1 MCLLALGSCQK
12 NEDGGK
18 VFMTFHAT
26 AEQSNA
32 KTQLNGSAIYWN
44 ERDQIQLFR
53 EGYSVDYLEATDPN
67 GNEATFAGDI
77 TPIDNGRY
85 IALYPGDD
93 IAYAFED
100 EPGLSGLS
108 GIVAN
113 LPANQT
119 AVDGS
124 FDPNANIMVASVL
137 PDESTISFRNVC
149 AYLKIQ
155 APWACSSIQVIS
167 NGNRKISGAFSADI
181 ASDGT
186 PSNITPLDDV
196 DLSTSLM
203 GSNYI
208 RLTGNIQAN
217 HYYYIAVLPGTLDGG
232 FTVKFW
238 GVNGN
243 SNLSYNSTV
252 SSSIQLDRNGIYPL
266 LNFAQNEETHTVID
280 GAVDL
285 GLPSATLWAS
295 RNIDTTQTNHFAANE
310 TDWGS
315 FFKFGS
321 NHGVTFNDMIRNAPD
336 GNVIYNTASEICG
349 SSWTTPTVDQFSE
362 LIACCTW
369 TRTTGNNYFIITGP
383 NSNSIF
389 LPFTGSISQPARDGL
404 LSYNTH
410 SHGYWSMSTSG
421 TDSYRLDWST
431 SINQT
436 SPSPKILLFV
446 NRSCGYPVRPVV
458 NN

>member
-1 MCLLALGSCQK
+1 MAMCLLALGSCQK

-32 KTQLNGSAIYWN
+32 KTHLNNGSAIYWN
-44 ERDQIQLFR
+44 EGDQIQLFR
-53 EGYSVDYLEATDPN
+53 DVDSIDYLEATDPN
-67 GNEATFAGDI
+67 GNEATFAGNI
-77 TPIDNGRY
+77 TLIDNGRY

-93 IAYAFED
+93 IAYAIKD
-100 EPGLSGLS
+100 ATGLS

-124 FDPNANIMVASVL
+124 FDTNANIMVASVL
-137 PDESTISFRNVC
+137 PGDSTISFRNVC

-186 PSNITPLDDV
+186 PSNITPLDDR
-196 DLSTSLM
+196 DEFTNLM

-321 NHGVTFNDMIRNAPD
+321 NHGVTFNDMIPNAPETE
-336 GNVIYNTASEICG
+336 IYNTASAICG

-389 LPFTGSISQPARDGL
+389 LPFAGSISHPVQNSLLRYDG
-404 LSYNTH
+404 S
-410 SHGYWSMSTSG
+410 SHGYWSMSTFGVS
-421 TDSYRLDWST
+421 SYQLYWST
-431 SINQT
+431 NQ
-436 SPSPKILLFV
+436 PSPQILLSE
-446 NRSCGYPVRPVV
+446 NRKYGYPVRPVV

>member
-1 MCLLALGSCQK
+1 MAMCLLALGSCQK

-32 KTQLNGSAIYWN
+32 KTHLNNGSAIYWN
-44 ERDQIQLFR
+44 EGDQIQLFS
-53 EGYSVDYLEATDPN
+53 EGQWIDFLEATAPN
-67 GNEATFAGDI
+67 GNEATFAGEI

-85 IALYPGDD
+85 IALYPSDD
-93 IAYAFED
+93 NSYAIED
-100 EPGLSGLS
+100 GTGLS

-119 AVDGS
+119 AADGS

-137 PDESTISFRNVC
+137 PGDSTISFRNVC

-186 PSNITPLDDV
+186 PSNITPLDDR
-196 DLSTSLM
+196 DEFTNLM

-208 RLTGNIQAN
+208 RLTGNIEAN

-252 SSSIQLDRNGIYPL
+252 SSSIQLDRKVIYPL

-295 RNIDTTQTNHFAANE
+295 RNIDVTQSNHFAANA

-321 NHGVTFNDMIRNAPD
+321 NLGVTSDIIIDNAPD

-369 TRTTGNNYFIITGP
+369 TTTDDNYFIITGP

-389 LPFTGSISQPARDGL
+389 LPFAGSISMPAQRGGFRHDEGTL
-404 LSYNTH
+404 

-421 TDSYRLDWST
+421 VDCYRLNWSPFR
-431 SINQT
+431 T
-436 SPSPKILLFV
+436 SPQILLSE
-446 NRSCGYPVRPVV
+446 NRYHGYPVRPVV

>member
-44 ERDQIQLFR
+44 EGDKIQLFS
-53 EGYSVDYLEATDPN
+53 EGQWIDFLEATAPN

-77 TPIDNGRY
+77 TSIDNGRY

-93 IAYAFED
+93 NSYAIED
-100 EPGLSGLS
+100 ATGLS

-137 PDESTISFRNVC
+137 HDESTISFRNVC

-186 PSNITPLDDV
+186 PSNITPLDDR
-196 DLSTSLM
+196 DEFTNLM

-295 RNIDTTQTNHFAANE
+295 RNIDVNQTNHFAANA

-321 NHGVTFNDMIRNAPD
+321 NFGVTSNEMLLNTPVDE
-336 GNVIYNTASEICG
+336 IYNTASAICG

-369 TRTTGNNYFIITGP
+369 TTGGNYFIITGP

-389 LPFTGSISQPARDGL
+389 LPFAGSISVPALNNRLRHDEGQL
-404 LSYNTH
+404 

-421 TDSYRLDWST
+421 TASYRLNWSPF
-431 SINQT
+431 QT
-436 SPSPKILLFV
+436 SPQILLSEYR
-446 NRSCGYPVRPVV
+446 NHGYPVRPVV

>member
-1 MCLLALGSCQK
+1 MAMCLLALGSCQK

-26 AEQSNA
+26 AEQSTA
-32 KTQLNGSAIYWN
+32 KTHLNNGSAIYWN
-44 ERDQIQLFR
+44 EGDQIQLFS
-53 EGYSVDYLEATDPN
+53 EGQWIDFLEATAPN
-67 GNEATFAGDI
+67 GNEATFAGEI

-85 IALYPGDD
+85 IALYPSDD
-93 IAYAFED
+93 NSYAIED
-100 EPGLSGLS
+100 GTGLS

-119 AVDGS
+119 AADGS

-137 PDESTISFRNVC
+137 PGDSTISFRNVC

-186 PSNITPLDDV
+186 PSNITPLDDR
-196 DLSTSLM
+196 DEFTNLM

-252 SSSIQLDRNGIYPL
+252 SSSIQLDRKVIYPL

-295 RNIDTTQTNHFAANE
+295 RNIDVTQTNHFAANE

-321 NHGVTFNDMIRNAPD
+321 NLGVTSDIIIDNAPD

-369 TRTTGNNYFIITGP
+369 TTTDDNYFIITGP

-389 LPFTGSISQPARDGL
+389 LPFAGSISMPAQRGGFRHDEGTL
-404 LSYNTH
+404 

-421 TDSYRLDWST
+421 VDCYRLNWSPFR
-431 SINQT
+431 T
-436 SPSPKILLFV
+436 SPQILLSE
-446 NRSCGYPVRPVV
+446 NRYHGYPVRPVV